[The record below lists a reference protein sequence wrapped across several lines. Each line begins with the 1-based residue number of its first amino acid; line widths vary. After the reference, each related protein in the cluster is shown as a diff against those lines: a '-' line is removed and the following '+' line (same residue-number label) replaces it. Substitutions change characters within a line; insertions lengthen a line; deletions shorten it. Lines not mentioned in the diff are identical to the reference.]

1 MTHFGTRCTHVQNIE
16 SAVPELRETG
26 VLSAAGLSQSSG
38 GSPEP
43 ARYSGSELREKIMM
57 NSRPSRLLIVDD
69 NEMNRDMFARR
80 LERKGY
86 VVGLAEN
93 AKELLTR
100 VKQDAVDLVLLD
112 IEMPEISGLDALQEL
127 RQRYSA
133 AELPIIMVTGKAQS
147 DDIVKALDLG
157 ANDYLT
163 KPIDF
168 PVAVARI
175 GTQLSHKH
183 AQEALKE
190 SEERYALAALGSND
204 GLWDWNLLSNVVH
217 FSPRWKAMLGYQED
231 EIGDTPEQ
239 WFERIHDADRER
251 VKEEIAAHQKGLTP
265 HFESEHRVVHKDGS
279 FHWMLS
285 RGVAVHDASGNA
297 SRMAGSQTDIT
308 EGKVSD
314 PLTGLPNRLLFI
326 DRVGRLVKHMKRRK
340 DHLFAVLFLDLDGFK
355 MINDSMGHLIGD
367 QLLLGVANRL
377 EKCLRSTDT
386 VARLGETFTV
396 ARLGGDEFTV
406 LLDDIKDPGDAKSAA
421 DRMMK
426 ALASPF
432 ILGGKEVFTSVSI
445 GIALS
450 NSAYEQPEEILR
462 DADTAMYR
470 AKSLGKA
477 RYEVFDAD
485 MRASVMA
492 RLQLETDLRRAL
504 ERGEFRNFYQPIVA
518 LVSGEIAGFEALL
531 RWQHPTRGLLAP
543 SEFIPV
549 AEETGLIRELG
560 WWNLREACRQITEW
574 RAGLI
579 AHRHLTISVNLSA
592 KQFLQPNL
600 VEDIRKLLV
609 ELALPAEALK
619 LEITESTVMA
629 DPSGAVEMLQQIKDL
644 GIRLAIDDF
653 GTGYSSLSYLHR
665 FPLDTLKIDRSFI
678 SVMEENGE
686 GMEIARSILPMA
698 NHLRLDVVAEG
709 VETIQQVALLKRL
722 ECKYGQGYYFS
733 RPLSAEGI
741 AALLAGDL
749 AWQTCGQAK

>member
-1 MTHFGTRCTHVQNIE
+1 MTIN
-16 SAVPELRETG
+16 A
-26 VLSAAGLSQSSG
+26 
-38 GSPEP
+38 
-43 ARYSGSELREKIMM
+43 
-57 NSRPSRLLIVDD
+57 RPSRLLIVDD
-69 NEMNRDMFARR
+69 NEMNRDMLARR
-80 LERKGY
+80 LARKGY
-86 VVGLAEN
+86 VIGLAEN
-93 AKELLTR
+93 AKGLLER

-112 IEMPEISGLDALQEL
+112 IEMPEVTGLDALKTL
-127 RQRYSA
+127 RQHYSP
-133 AELPIIMVTGKAQS
+133 AELPIIMVTAKTQS
-147 DDIVKALDLG
+147 DDIVTALDLG

-175 GTQLSHKH
+175 GTQLSHKQ

-190 SEERYALAALGSND
+190 SEERYALAARGSND
-204 GLWDWNLLSNVVH
+204 GLWDWSLSANVVH
-217 FSPRWKAMLGYQED
+217 FSPRWKSMLGYQEGQ
-231 EIGDTPEQ
+231 IGDRPEE
-239 WFERIHDADRER
+239 WFDRIHDTDRER

-265 HFESEHRVVHKDGS
+265 HFESEHRVLHKDGT
-279 FHWMLS
+279 FRWMLS
-285 RGVAVHDASGNA
+285 RGVAVQDASGNT

-326 DRVGRLVKHMKRRK
+326 DRVGRLIKHTKRRK
-340 DHLFAVLFLDLDGFK
+340 EQLFAVLFLDLDGFK
-355 MINDSMGHLIGD
+355 MINDSMGHQIGD
-367 QLLLGVANRL
+367 QLLLGVASRL
-377 EKCLRSTDT
+377 EKCLRATDT

-406 LLDDIKDPGDAKSAA
+406 LLDDIKDPSDAKRAA

-426 ALASPF
+426 ALAPPF

-450 NSAYEQPEEILR
+450 NSAYEQPEDILR

-470 AKSLGKA
+470 AKSQGKS

-492 RLQLETDLRRAL
+492 RLQLETDLRHAL

-531 RWQHPTRGLLAP
+531 RWQHPTRGLLGP
-543 SEFIPV
+543 IEFIPV

-560 WWNLREACRQITEW
+560 WWNLREACRQISEW
-574 RAGLI
+574 RAGVVG
-579 AHRHLTISVNLSA
+579 HSHLTMSVNLSA

-609 ELALPAEALK
+609 ELALPPKALK

-629 DPSGAVEMLQQIKDL
+629 DPTAAVEMLQQIKAL
-644 GIRLAIDDF
+644 GIHLAIDDF

-678 SVMEENGE
+678 SGMGDDGE
-686 GMEIARSILPMA
+686 GMEIARTILPMA
-698 NHLRLDVVAEG
+698 NNLQLDVVAEG
-709 VETIQQVALLKRL
+709 VETIQQVAFLKKL
-722 ECKYGQGYYFS
+722 QCKYGQGFYFS
-733 RPLSAEGI
+733 RPLSAEGTT
-741 AALLAGDL
+741 ALLAEDL
-749 AWQTCGQAK
+749 AWQTPVQTK

>member
-1 MTHFGTRCTHVQNIE
+1 
-16 SAVPELRETG
+16 
-26 VLSAAGLSQSSG
+26 
-38 GSPEP
+38 
-43 ARYSGSELREKIMM
+43 M
-57 NSRPSRLLIVDD
+57 NPRTSRLLIVDD
-69 NEMNRDMFARR
+69 NEMNRDMLARR
-80 LERKGY
+80 LARKGY
-86 VVGLAEN
+86 EIAVTQSAHD
-93 AKELLTR
+93 LLER
-100 VKQDAVDLVLLD
+100 VKLDGTDLVLLD
-112 IEMPEISGLDALQEL
+112 IEMPEVSGLDALKTL
-127 RQRYSA
+127 REAYSA
-133 AELPIIMVTGKAQS
+133 IELPIIMVTAKNQS
-147 DDIVKALDLG
+147 EDIVKALDLG

-168 PVAVARI
+168 PVALARI
-175 GTQLSHKH
+175 GTQLSHKR

-190 SEERYALAALGSND
+190 SEERYALAARGSND
-204 GLWDWNLLSNVVH
+204 GLWDWNLSANVVH
-217 FSPRWKAMLGYQED
+217 FSPRWKAMLGYQEAQV
-231 EIGDTPEQ
+231 GDRPEE

-251 VKEEIAAHQKGLTP
+251 VKQEIAAHQKGLTP
-265 HFESEHRVVHKDGS
+265 HFESEHRVLHKDGS
-279 FHWMLS
+279 FRWMLS
-285 RGVAVHDASGNA
+285 RGVAVHDTSGNPL
-297 SRMAGSQTDIT
+297 RMAGSQTDIT

-406 LLDDIKDPGDAKSAA
+406 LLDDIKDPGDAKRAA

-450 NSAYEQPEEILR
+450 TSAYEQPEEMLR

-470 AKSLGKA
+470 AKALGKA

-492 RLQLETDLRRAL
+492 RLQLETDLHRAL
-504 ERGEFRNFYQPIVA
+504 EREELRNFYQPIVA
-518 LVSGEIAGFEALL
+518 LASGEIAGFEALL
-531 RWQHPTRGLLAP
+531 RWQHPTRGLLGP
-543 SEFIPV
+543 IEFIPV

-560 WWNLREACRQITEW
+560 WWNLRKACQQISEW
-574 RAGLI
+574 RAGSI
-579 AHRHLTISVNLSA
+579 AHRHLSISVNLSA
-592 KQFLQPNL
+592 KQFLQPKL
-600 VEDIRKLLV
+600 VEDIRNLLQ
-609 ELALPAEALK
+609 ELALPPEALK

-629 DPSGAVEMLQQIKDL
+629 DPSAAIEMLQQIKSL

-678 SVMEENGE
+678 SGMGDDGE
-686 GMEIARSILPMA
+686 GMEIARTILPMA
-698 NHLRLDVVAEG
+698 NNLRLDVVAEG
-709 VETIQQVALLKRL
+709 VETLQQVALLKKL
-722 ECKYGQGYYFS
+722 QCKYGQGYYFS
-733 RPLSAEGI
+733 KPLSAEGT

-749 AWQTCGQAK
+749 TWQACEQTK

>member
-1 MTHFGTRCTHVQNIE
+1 MT
-16 SAVPELRETG
+16 
-26 VLSAAGLSQSSG
+26 
-38 GSPEP
+38 
-43 ARYSGSELREKIMM
+43 M
-57 NSRPSRLLIVDD
+57 NARPSRLLIVDD
-69 NEMNRDMFARR
+69 NEMNRDMLARR
-80 LERKGY
+80 LARKGY
-86 VVGLAEN
+86 VIGLAES
-93 AKELLTR
+93 AKGLLER
-100 VKQDAVDLVLLD
+100 IKQDPVDLVLLD
-112 IEMPEISGLDALQEL
+112 IEMPEVSGLDALKTL
-127 RQRYSA
+127 REHYSP
-133 AELPIIMVTGKAQS
+133 AELPIIMVTAKTQS
-147 DDIVKALDLG
+147 DDIVAALDLG

-175 GTQLSHKH
+175 GTQLSHKQ

-190 SEERYALAALGSND
+190 SEERYALAARGSND
-204 GLWDWNLLSNVVH
+204 GLWDWSLSSNVVH
-217 FSPRWKAMLGYQED
+217 FSPRWKSMLGYQEGQ
-231 EIGDTPEQ
+231 IGSGPEE
-239 WFERIHDADRER
+239 WFDRIHDADRER

-265 HFESEHRVVHKDGS
+265 HFESEHRVLHKDGS
-279 FHWMLS
+279 FRWMLS
-285 RGVAVHDASGNA
+285 RGVAVHDDSGNTL
-297 SRMAGSQTDIT
+297 RMAGSQTDIT

-326 DRVGRLVKHMKRRK
+326 DRVGRLVKHTKRRK
-340 DHLFAVLFLDLDGFK
+340 DQLFAVLFLDLDGFK
-355 MINDSMGHLIGD
+355 MINDSMGHQIGD
-367 QLLLGVANRL
+367 QLLLGVARRL

-406 LLDDIKDPGDAKSAA
+406 LLDDIKDPSDAKRAA

-426 ALASPF
+426 ALVPPF

-450 NSAYEQPEEILR
+450 NSAYEQPEDILR

-470 AKSLGKA
+470 AKSQGKA

-492 RLQLETDLRRAL
+492 RLQLETDLRHAL
-504 ERGEFRNFYQPIVA
+504 DRGEFKNFYQPIVA

-531 RWQHPTRGLLAP
+531 RWQHPSRGLLGP
-543 SEFIPV
+543 IEFIPV

-560 WWNLREACRQITEW
+560 WWNLREACRQISEW
-574 RAGLI
+574 RAGVA
-579 AHRHLTISVNLSA
+579 AHSHLTMSVNLSA

-609 ELALPAEALK
+609 ELDLPPKALK

-629 DPSGAVEMLQQIKDL
+629 DPSAAVEMLQQIKSL
-644 GIRLAIDDF
+644 GIHLAIDDF

-678 SVMEENGE
+678 SGMGDDGE
-686 GMEIARSILPMA
+686 GMEIARTILPMA
-698 NHLRLDVVAEG
+698 NNLRLDVVAEG
-709 VETIQQVALLKRL
+709 VETIQQVALLKKL
-722 ECKYGQGYYFS
+722 HCKYGQGYYFS
-733 RPLSAEGI
+733 RPLSAEGTT
-741 AALLAGDL
+741 ALLAEDL
-749 AWQTCGQAK
+749 AWQAPAQTK